1 MISTLGGEFISK
13 TFLFIG
19 FSFTDSNI
27 DHVLRI
33 LN

>member
-1 MISTLGGEFISK
+1 MSK